1 MNLDIFSGLPR
12 YVRLTVYT
20 QIRRLLTTGLF
31 NYEDQEDIAQDL
43 LLFYL
48 KKFYEVPDV
57 DEALVVHALKQYA
70 SVMIRTRYRR
80 RDYLHSSI
88 EERELDEECSF
99 FKQDNNFDARSDV
112 LRIYAQCNE
121 KERKIVQLIMD
132 GETIAEISRKLGTHK
147 QIIYRFLKKMKKFLQ
162 DV

>member
-70 SVMIRTRYRR
+70 SVMIQQDTDVGTTCTPLSKKENLMRSVLFLNRTII
-80 RDYLHSSI
+80 L
-88 EERELDEECSF
+88 
-99 FKQDNNFDARSDV
+99 
-112 LRIYAQCNE
+112 
-121 KERKIVQLIMD
+121 MP
-132 GETIAEISRKLGTHK
+132 SRMCCAFMLNATKKSAKL
-147 QIIYRFLKKMKKFLQ
+147 FN
-162 DV
+162 